1 MKTTAYIGSPFFYIQ
16 NSNFLNSN
24 QTRLLPSKG
33 ARTLALSSDCKIGR
47 LILLIGCFSYH
58 LTSYRKSVLI
68 QKASAQVPKAFHQH
82 GKMI

>member
-47 LILLIGCFSYH
+47 LILLIL

-68 QKASAQVPKAFHQH
+68 QKASAQVPKAFHQN